1 MTTKSINTRRLE
13 LYRKY
18 VDDAEG
24 EYPFDSRYELFSLA
38 AVIGYFDGT
47 PYQPTSDEAG
57 YSQDFVKVDDI
68 QRKNHRAAINF
79 VYNLTALELA
89 EDDGVDFEKDIEKLE
104 QKAWIRTKEYA
115 DQGLT
120 ILDNELSVQGEID
133 LVRLLNDAEEDWP
146 TRTSHIEEIFSE

>member
-1 MTTKSINTRRLE
+1 MATKSINTKRLE

-38 AVIGYFDGT
+38 AVIGYLDGT

-89 EDDGVDFEKDIEKLE
+89 DNDGVDLEEDIEELE
-104 QKAWIRTKEYA
+104 QKAWTRTKEYA

-120 ILDNELSVQGEID
+120 ILDDELSVQGEID
-133 LVRLLNDAEEDWP
+133 LVRLLNDAEEDWS